1 MIPVDKV
8 KEIIKKH
15 ETLEKELS
23 SGSIEKK
30 MFASKSKE
38 YSELNVIISYARDYL
53 SFDKTRDD
61 LKKIINDENNG
72 KEMIELAK
80 IELNNL

>member
-23 SGSIEKK
+23 SGAIEK
-30 MFASKSKE
+30 
-38 YSELNVIISYARDYL
+38 LPIIFEQCL
-53 SFDKTRDD
+53 Q
-61 LKKIINDENNG
+61 N
-72 KEMIELAK
+72 K
-80 IELNNL
+80 IELKIYQQCLTAVFLRMFVIN